1 MLTAD
6 ILGPEVII
14 VIVLAIVLLF
24 AAPRLPKFA
33 KSLGEANKEFKKA
46 QREAADEAKTK
57 EAATPA
63 PAAAGDDKITMSKSE
78 LDALIAEREAKA
90 RRDAADKPPTN

>member
-1 MLTAD
+1 MITAD
-6 ILGPEVII
+6 IFGPEVVLVII
-14 VIVLAIVLLF
+14 LAVVLLF

-46 QREAADEAKTK
+46 QREAAEEAKTQ
-57 EAATPA
+57 EVTTPTA
-63 PAAAGDDKITMSKSE
+63 PVDDKITMSKSE

-90 RRDAADKPPTN
+90 RRDAVDKPPAN